1 MTNLEIQSALARLGY
16 DPGPVDGIAGKRTT
30 AAVVAFQRATPGLT
44 PDGKAG
50 PLTQAALARALAALE
65 TPAATSE
72 PTPSPDTASRIVA
85 AALAH
90 VGLGYGGTQAR
101 RLAYAEW
108 LFPHDNR
115 TQAQQMASAMS
126 SCGLH
131 ALSCWRV
138 AGVQDAALAAPYATR
153 IGRAV
158 VDVVSIAMR
167 HGAWVDATRGVPDSE
182 PQAGDVVLI
191 GREPDPSYGGPS
203 HVVVVTGRDGSLV
216 ESSDGGQPDPHG
228 GGGCVAILA
237 RRRAYDGSTGQA
249 WLRTADGAATPE
261 KPSRGRR
268 VVGWAVAARL
278 RTA

>member
-1 MTNLEIQSALARLGY
+1 MTTTEIQAALARLGY
-16 DPGPVDGIAGKRTT
+16 DPGKADGIAGKRTT
-30 AAVVAFQRATPGLT
+30 AAVVAFQRSAGIDA
-44 PDGKAG
+44 DGKAG
-50 PLTQAALARALAALE
+50 PITQAALTRALAALE
-65 TPAATSE
+65 TPSATPE
-72 PTPSPDTASRIVA
+72 PAPSPDTASRIVA

-108 LFPHDNR
+108 LFPLDNR

-131 ALSCWRV
+131 ALACWRV
-138 AGVQDAALAAPYATR
+138 AGVQDDALRAPYATR

-158 VDVVSIAMR
+158 ADVVSIAQR
-167 HGAWVDATRGVPDSE
+167 HGAWVDATRGVPDTE

-191 GREPDPSYGGPS
+191 GRESDPSYGGVS
-203 HVVVVTGRDGSLV
+203 HVVVVTGRDGAIV

-237 RRRAYDGSTGQA
+237 RRRAYDGSGA
-249 WLRTADGAATPE
+249 FPWLRTADGAATPAT
-261 KPSRGRR
+261 PSKGRR
-268 VVGWAVAARL
+268 VVGWAVAAKL
-278 RTA
+278 KTA